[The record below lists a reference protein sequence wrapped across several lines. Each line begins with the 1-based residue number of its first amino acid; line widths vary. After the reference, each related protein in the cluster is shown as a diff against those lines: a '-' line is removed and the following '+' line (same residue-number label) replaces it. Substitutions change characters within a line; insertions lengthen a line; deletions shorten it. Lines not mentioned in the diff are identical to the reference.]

1 MLYCHA
7 ILPKAGLGN
16 RLFPWARCRV
26 FSFKNNA
33 AMLHPTWAQLR
44 IGPLL
49 RRESDLRLYTDLFK
63 AGPDEL
69 TSMTRLFVKL
79 SSRWEHEDDEIREFA
94 GNSNGKSVIK
104 VFTGERD
111 RFRQLNGWHEFL
123 NAQLHAITKPKWRDA
138 VKQIKHVPIGMH
150 VRMGDFVV
158 ADSDPDNPHQ
168 RVAHS
173 WYLQCLRAIRAAA
186 GHPVP
191 AIMVSDGREDEL
203 EDLLAEE
210 NVSLVRTGSAI
221 SDLLVLAR
229 SEVLVASAGSSFSA
243 WAAFLGQ
250 MPSIAHPSRGFDWF
264 NLRTEKNCYVG
275 GFDPVDPP
283 ESFLRQVETIF
294 GRSTGKQTTPRRQ
307 KFSFSEV
314 EASK

>member
-1 MLYCHA
+1 
-7 ILPKAGLGN
+7 
-16 RLFPWARCRV
+16 
-26 FSFKNNA
+26 
-33 AMLHPTWAQLR
+33 MLHPTWAQLR

-94 GNSNGKSVIK
+94 GNSNGTSVIK

-123 NAQLHAITKPKWRDA
+123 NAQLHAITKPKWGDA

-150 VRMGDFVV
+150 VRMGDF
-158 ADSDPDNPHQ
+158 AAPGSDPDNPHQ

-173 WYLQCLRAIRAAA
+173 WYLESLRAIRAAA
-186 GHPVP
+186 GYPLP

-221 SDLLVLAR
+221 SDLLLLAKSQVLI
-229 SEVLVASAGSSFSA
+229 ASAGSSFSA

-250 MPSIAHPSRGFDWF
+250 MPSIAHPSRAFDWF
-264 NLRTEKNCYVG
+264 NLRTERNCYVG
-275 GFDPVDPP
+275 GFDPVNPP
-283 ESFLRQVETIF
+283 ERFLGQVETIF
-294 GRSTGKQTTPRRQ
+294 GRSTGKQTTKHLQ
-307 KFSFSEV
+307 NVFFSEV